1 MCFVLAAVAEDFWN
15 TLMSPISL
23 SQLMLYTGYEPADSP
38 SGTSSHTA
46 TQMSA
51 MAEGLEQIKFSPP
64 QRYGSRDLGADLPI
78 RRRQRKPDKRGKTFD
93 FNDISSRVPKKK
105 TPGRKPKM
113 ARSKSSAASLPLQE
127 RHVMP
132 ASPRAPLPP
141 RELPAR
147 HTPKKMW
154 QV

>member
-1 MCFVLAAVAEDFWN
+1 MSISSFSQE
-15 TLMSPISL
+15 TLC
-23 SQLMLYTGYEPADSP
+23 TGYEAADSP
-38 SGTSSHTA
+38 SGSSSHTA

-51 MAEGLEQIKFSPP
+51 MAEDLEQIKFSPP
-64 QRYGSRDLGADLPI
+64 QRYGSRDLGAALPI
-78 RRRQRKPDKRGKTFD
+78 RRRQRKPDKRGKAFD
-93 FNDISSRVPKKK
+93 FNNISSRAAKKK

-113 ARSKSSAASLPLQE
+113 ARSKSSAATLPLQE
-127 RHVMP
+127 RHVLP

-141 RELPAR
+141 RDLPAR